1 MIKDSK
7 MFYSKVLLF
16 GEYSVIKHSM
26 ALSIPY
32 SLFEGRLEFRRENK
46 GNIDLELKSLC
57 NYLKVQKEKERL
69 GFSIDL
75 DSFAFDVGQ
84 GLYFHSTIPQ
94 GFGVGSSGAVCAA
107 VYDAYSQIS
116 NDKCN
121 KEYKADFSI
130 MESHFHGSSSG
141 IDPLISY
148 LNKPIL
154 NRNNGEISEVNLP
167 DFKKGKGGIFLL
179 NTGRARRTEPLVNL
193 FLEKCKSKEF
203 SDKIEN
209 ELLKINDNCITSMLE
224 GDVESLYRNYEALSF
239 FQFEEFT
246 PMIPNLYRDLWRDG
260 LLYKKYFLKLC
271 GAGGGGFLLGMTK
284 NFEEAAELL
293 QNYEI
298 RPLIRF

>member
-1 MIKDSK
+1 MRKSSK

-32 SLFEGRLEFRRENK
+32 TLFEGKLEFRRDNR
-46 GNIDLELKSLC
+46 GNIDLELKSFC
-57 NYLKVQKEKERL
+57 NYLKIQKEKERL

-75 DSFAFDVGQ
+75 NSFSFDVGQ
-84 GLYFHSTIPQ
+84 GLYFDSTIPQ

-107 VYDAYSQIS
+107 IYDAYAQILPTKT
-116 NDKCN
+116 NNEFKN
-121 KEYKADFSI
+121 DFSL
-130 MESHFHGSSSG
+130 MEGHFHGSSSG

-148 LNKPIL
+148 LNEPIL
-154 NRNNGEISEVNLP
+154 NRNNGEVSEVKLP
-167 DFKKGKGGIFLL
+167 HFSPGNGGIFLL

-193 FLEKCKSKEF
+193 FLEKCKSKDF
-203 SDKIEN
+203 SKKIES
-209 ELLKINDNCITSMLE
+209 ELLKINDNCITSLLE
-224 GDVESLYRNYEALSF
+224 GDIETLYRNYESLSF
-239 FQFEEFT
+239 FQFDEFT

-284 NFEEAAELL
+284 NFDEAEELL
-293 QNYEI
+293 KNYEI